1 MNYFVFF
8 QFLKKKLKF
17 EKNIEYFVFLNFFP
31 KIEAELVLKMFLI
44 FARKWGSCSY
54 KLCSYKKKR
63 AFPRSKIKQRLWLL
77 FMEIEHDKDVLRRA
91 MTNPTDFVAIDN
103 GYVVLQ

>member
-1 MNYFVFF
+1 MNI
-8 QFLKKKLKF
+8 FL
-17 EKNIEYFVFLNFFP
+17 IFLPNN
-31 KIEAELVLKMFLI
+31 EAERVLKMFLI
-44 FARKWGSCSY
+44 LTQKWGSCSY